1 MKKQLTKKE
10 KQQQIK
16 VDSAR
21 VVFAG
26 IIIFIV
32 AVFLFVGFRTFT
44 MYGDNY
50 VYEIVEDEDW
60 FNLEKY
66 SLE

>member
-1 MKKQLTKKE
+1 MKKKLTKKE

>member
-1 MKKQLTKKE
+1 MKKKLTKKE

-66 SLE
+66 SLV